1 MPRSKGTKGRRKSF
15 MRLRSVLSVSV
26 LFATMKNWVTATE
39 AEKSLKRRRIS
50 VPQKDPT
57 HRLCTGRH
65 TMTSIVS
72 SHGWGDTV
80 LAFEPQ
86 RRDSVLFRATSC
98 TQAVNDEEGEKVRD
112 SGVICTSTHGRP
124 IESRALVVYRTM
136 LPSRR
141 EVPCTKLVCAGGTV
155 VIYGGSSEGIA
166 SRIGPR
172 AAIAAI
178 WSAKPTAKEY

>member
-1 MPRSKGTKGRRKSF
+1 MPRSKGSKGRRMSF
-15 MRLRSVLSVSV
+15 MTLRLVSSVF
-26 LFATMKNWVTATE
+26 FATIYNLVPVME

-50 VPQKDPT
+50 VAQKDPM

-112 SGVICTSTHGRP
+112 SGVIGTSTHGRP
-124 IESRALVVYRTM
+124 IQSRNLVV
-136 LPSRR
+136 
-141 EVPCTKLVCAGGTV
+141 
-155 VIYGGSSEGIA
+155 
-166 SRIGPR
+166 
-172 AAIAAI
+172 
-178 WSAKPTAKEY
+178 